1 MISLRALRGLRN
13 GDQQGLLHWMLPLML
28 ALIAVATL
36 LSGRDFSLP
45 WSDSDVVV
53 RHPAV
58 AWIQRGVSLLLLLI
72 AGERIAH
79 HLVSGR
85 SMPAPVLTLAFIA
98 YWAASVAA
106 PSLFGAHPR
115 ISHEYAYALL
125 LGVAALLAGQSERV
139 HVVEAA
145 RDALLLFL
153 LASIGVAAVA
163 PNLALDTQ
171 YPRGLLPGV
180 PRFAGLAPH
189 AVTLG
194 MLAQTFL
201 LCLWARPYGRPAL
214 NWAAVAIG
222 LGVVFLAQAK
232 NAWIALMVCSI
243 LMLAVRHGEAMWRRI
258 ADPRNPS
265 AGILWCGAII
275 VGVLGV
281 LGPLLVADLGSRA
294 ADFLD
299 SPEGASLLTLT
310 GRDRIWAIAL
320 EEWRASPVFGHGPGI
335 WDEEFRASIN
345 MPNATS
351 GHNQLMDT
359 LSRSGL
365 VGAIALVVYAAV
377 LLFLSVRAARATGG
391 LSLALGVAL
400 ALRSMTEVPMLLF
413 GYGVELFMHLLL
425 IVTLASA
432 SAQTTAVPGSLR
444 QAGYR
449 ATS

>member
-1 MISLRALRGLRN
+1 MIALRRLRI
-13 GDQQGLLHWMLPLML
+13 GYDQGLLHWMLPLML
-28 ALIAVATL
+28 ALIAVSTL

-45 WSDSDVVV
+45 WSDSDVVL

-58 AWIQRGVSLLLLLI
+58 AWMQRGVSLLLLLI
-72 AGERIAH
+72 AGERIAR
-79 HLVSGR
+79 HLVSGKP
-85 SMPAPVLTLAFIA
+85 MPAPVLTLAFIA
-98 YWAASVAA
+98 FWAASVLA
-106 PSLFGAHPR
+106 PALFGAHPR

-125 LGVAALLAGQSERV
+125 IVVAALLAGQAERE

-153 LASIGVAAVA
+153 LAGVAVAAVA
-163 PNLALDTQ
+163 PSLALDTQ
-171 YPRGLLPGV
+171 YRRGLLPGV

-201 LCLWARPYGRPAL
+201 LCLWARPYRKPAL
-214 NWAAVAIG
+214 NWAAVVVGI
-222 LGVVFLAQAK
+222 GVVFLAQSK
-232 NAWIALMVCSI
+232 NSWITLLVCSI
-243 LMLAVRHGEAMWRRI
+243 LMLAVRHGEALWRRA
-258 ADPRNPS
+258 ADPRDPS
-265 AGILWCGAII
+265 AGILLCGAII

-281 LGPLLVADLGSRA
+281 LGPLLVGDVGGLV

-299 SPEGASLLTLT
+299 TPEGASLLTMT

-320 EEWRASPVFGHGPGI
+320 DEWRASPVFGYGPGI
-335 WDEEFRASIN
+335 WDEEFRAAIN

-365 VGAIALVVYAAV
+365 VGAIALAVYAAV
-377 LLFLSVRAARATGG
+377 LLFMSVRAARATGG
-391 LSLALGVAL
+391 LSLALGAAL
-400 ALRSMTEVPMLLF
+400 ALRSMSEVPLLLF

-432 SAQTTAVPGSLR
+432 SARTTAVPRPLP
-444 QAGYR
+444 QAGLR
-449 ATS
+449 ATP